1 MSETIESGTLKGFPN
16 PPAMVR
22 GEQSSPAPHAAKPPG
37 RIIPGAEL
45 GAMSAHEVDFAIV
58 GSGAGG
64 SVAAAVLAAA
74 GAQVAVV
81 EEGGHYTRN
90 DFNMQEAWAY
100 PALYQEH
107 GNRTTDDLA
116 IMILQGRNVGG
127 GTTVNWTSSFR
138 TPAPTLRLWAE
149 RHGVGDIDAATLEPH
164 FAAVEARLDVGPGNP
179 DDVNANNRK
188 LMDGAAKLGWAPELI
203 RRSVKGCARLGYCG
217 MGCPLDAK
225 RTSRTTFLAD
235 AIADGAVVYSD
246 CRVKLVETDRGRAKA
261 VVAEVLDRAS
271 DRPRGRMIVHA
282 RKGVVLAGGAIN
294 TPALLLRS
302 HAGNESGVVGKRTF
316 LHPTVPMVAFYDQPI
331 EAFYGPPQSVSV
343 HHFSN
348 RGARVGYFLETAP
361 VHPML
366 GALALPGFGDAH
378 RRMAERLPFVQATIA
393 LLIDGH
399 HEDDGGDVSVNKDG
413 RISLR
418 YPLNAALR
426 EAAIDALG
434 NMARLQLAAG
444 AREVVTLHETP
455 IVIRSEADIA
465 RIADAPFIANGHTM
479 FSAHQMGGCAMGSD
493 PRRSVVNSRGRHH
506 QLENL
511 WIADGSVFPTALGVN
526 PQISVYA
533 HARLFATAIAQ
544 GAAAEPAR

>member
-1 MSETIESGTLKGFPN
+1 
-16 PPAMVR
+16 
-22 GEQSSPAPHAAKPPG
+22 
-37 RIIPGAEL
+37 
-45 GAMSAHEVDFAIV
+45 MSAHEVDYAIV

-64 SVAAAVLAAA
+64 GAAAAVLAAA
-74 GAQVAVV
+74 GAKVAVV
-81 EEGGHYTRN
+81 EEGGHYTRK

-107 GNRTTDDLA
+107 GNRATDDLA

-138 TPAPTLRLWAE
+138 TPPATLRLWAD
-149 RHGVGDIDAATLEPH
+149 RHGVRDIDAATLEPH
-164 FAAVEARLDVGPGNP
+164 FAAAEARLDVGPGNP

-188 LMDGAAKLGWAPELI
+188 LMDGAAKLGWHPELI
-203 RRSVKGCARLGYCG
+203 HRSVKGCARLGYCG

-225 RTSRTTFLAD
+225 RSSRTTFLAD
-235 AIADGAVVYSD
+235 AVAAGADVYSD
-246 CRVKLVETDRGRAKA
+246 CRVTLVETDRGRAKA
-261 VVAEVLDRAS
+261 VVAEVLDRAT
-271 DRPRGRMIVHA
+271 DRPRGRLVVHA

-302 HAGNESGVVGKRTF
+302 HAGTDSGVVGKRTF
-316 LHPTVPMVAFYDQPI
+316 LHPTVPLVAFYDQPI
-331 EAFYGPPQSVSV
+331 EGFYGPPQSVSV
-343 HHFSN
+343 HHFAD
-348 RGARVGYFLETAP
+348 RGDRVGYFLETSP

-366 GALALPGFGDAH
+366 GAIAFPGFGDAQ
-378 RRMAERLPFVQATIA
+378 RRTAERLPFVQATLA

-399 HEDDGGDVSVNKDG
+399 HDDDGGEVSSSRDG
-413 RISLR
+413 RVKLR
-418 YPLNAALR
+418 YPLHASLR

-444 AREVVTLHETP
+444 AREVMTLHETP
-455 IVIRSEADIA
+455 LVIRNEADIA
-465 RIADAPFIANGHTM
+465 RIADAPFIANGHTL

-493 PRRSVVNSRGRHH
+493 PRRSVVNTRGRHH
-506 QLENL
+506 QIENL

-533 HARLFATAIAQ
+533 HARLFATTI
-544 GAAAEPAR
+544 AAEAAK

>member
-1 MSETIESGTLKGFPN
+1 MSEPRATGVITT
-16 PPAMVR
+16 
-22 GEQSSPAPHAAKPPG
+22 
-37 RIIPGAEL
+37 GAEL
-45 GAMSAHEVDFAIV
+45 AAMNAHEVDYAIV

-64 SVAAAVLAAA
+64 GAAAAVLADA
-74 GAQVAVV
+74 GAKVAVV
-81 EEGGHYTRN
+81 EEGGHYTRK

-107 GNRTTDDLA
+107 GNRATDDLA

-138 TPAPTLRLWAE
+138 TPPATLRLWAE
-149 RHGVGDIDAATLEPH
+149 RHGVRDLDAATLEPH
-164 FAAVEARLDVGPGNP
+164 FAAAEARLDVGSGNP

-188 LMDGAAKLGWAPELI
+188 LMDGAAKLGWHPELI

-225 RTSRTTFLAD
+225 RSSRTTFLAD
-235 AIADGAVVYSD
+235 AVAAGADVYSD
-246 CRVKLVETDRGRAKA
+246 CRVTLVETDRGRAKA
-261 VVAEVLDRAS
+261 VVAEVLDRAT
-271 DRPRGRMIVHA
+271 DRPRGRLVVHA

-302 HAGNESGVVGKRTF
+302 HAGTDSGVVGKRTF
-316 LHPTVPMVAFYDQPI
+316 LHPTVPLVAFYDQPI
-331 EAFYGPPQSVSV
+331 ESFYGAPQSVSV
-343 HHFSN
+343 HHFAD
-348 RGARVGYFLETAP
+348 RGARVGYFFETAAA
-361 VHPML
+361 HPML
-366 GALALPGFGDAH
+366 AAIAFPGYGDAQ
-378 RRMAERLPFVQATIA
+378 RRIAERLPFVQATLA

-399 HEDDGGDVSVNKDG
+399 HDDDGGEVSASRDG
-413 RISLR
+413 RVKLR
-418 YPLNAALR
+418 YPLHASLR

-444 AREVVTLHETP
+444 AREVMTLHETP
-455 IVIRSEADIA
+455 LVIRNEADIA
-465 RIADAPFIANGHTM
+465 RIGDAPFIANGHTL

-493 PRRSVVNSRGRHH
+493 PRRSVVNTRGRHH
-506 QLENL
+506 QIENL

-533 HARLFATAIAQ
+533 HARLFATTI
-544 GAAAEPAR
+544 AAEAAK